1 MSSLYSMLFHVERF
15 NPDKVTDITA
25 AIDGEWGSDEN
36 ESYLEEAI
44 IDSRWPARLCVTGD
58 GSLCGGESEEEFA
71 DRAAA
76 AVWAANGEYCDIH
89 VYATPLENLPYE
101 IHSRER
107 EDFDRWQE
115 QQKGK
120 IDAI

>member
-1 MSSLYSMLFHVERF
+1 MSRLYSMLFHVEQF
-15 NPDKVTDITA
+15 DPNKVDDIRA

-44 IDSRWPARLCVTGD
+44 DSRWPERLCVTGD
-58 GSLCGGESEEEFA
+58 GNLGGGESEEEFT
-71 DRAAA
+71 DR
-76 AVWAANGEYCDIH
+76 VSDVIWAANGGFCTIH
-89 VYATPLENLPYE
+89 VYVTLLEDLLYE

-120 IDAI
+120 RHVHQ